1 MNLIEVNT
9 MSQEQFID
17 RFGGVFEHSAWVAE
31 MTWTKRPFS
40 SRGELHEAMMD
51 IVRASS
57 EESIIRLFRSHPDLA
72 TRIRI
77 GEYSTKEQQG
87 VGLDRLSEEEFE
99 QFAKLNHVYTDKFKF
114 PFILAVKGKDKTNIL
129 KAMEER
135 VHHSLEREAA
145 QAMQEIGK
153 ITGFR
158 LVELVTD

>member
-51 IVRASS
+51 VVRASS

-135 VHHSLEREAA
+135 VHHSLEREVA

>member
-9 MSQEQFID
+9 MSQEQFAD

-51 IVRASS
+51 VIRASS

-114 PFILAVKGKDKTNIL
+114 PFILAVKGKDKTDIL

-135 VHHSLEREAA
+135 VHHSLERESA